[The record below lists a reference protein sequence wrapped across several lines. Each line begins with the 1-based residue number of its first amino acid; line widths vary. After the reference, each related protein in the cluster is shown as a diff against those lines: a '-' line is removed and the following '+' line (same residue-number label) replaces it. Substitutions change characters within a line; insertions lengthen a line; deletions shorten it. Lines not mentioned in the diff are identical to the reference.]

1 MKNWF
6 ILLSCFSI
14 ACGNNT
20 TKENS
25 KLQLE
30 VGDILLDSAFQLEV
44 GDILFQDLDSSP
56 LCDAIEL
63 VTPGFENGRFSH
75 IGIVVEIGDLFCLN
89 PEYNQITDGAKAN
102 IRVLEALPGGVS
114 TTRLDSFLMRS
125 SDNNNNPKVIV
136 GRLKNAYKNTI
147 PQAIKFANK
156 QIGADYDEVFILDN
170 DKYYCSE
177 LIYES
182 FSKDSIF
189 QLQPMTFLHPETKET
204 LATWKEYYSDLGV
217 EIPQNKLG
225 INPGIMSL
233 SEKIEIIHFYGIPDG
248 MKK

>member
-20 TKENS
+20 TKENTT
-25 KLQLE
+25 
-30 VGDILLDSAFQLEV
+30 FQLEV

-63 VTPGFENGRFSH
+63 VTPGFENGSFSH

-89 PEYNQITDGAKAN
+89 PEYNQITDGAKGH
-102 IRVLEALPGGVS
+102 IRVLEALPGGVV

-147 PQAIKFANK
+147 PQAIEFANK
-156 QIGADYDEVFILDN
+156 QIGVDYDEVFILDN

-182 FSKDSIF
+182 FSNRSLEPRQSII
-189 QLQPMTFLHPETKET
+189 PVT
-204 LATWKEYYSDLGV
+204 LSKGWNLIILKVVNTSGPWGLCCRIRGRDG
-217 EIPQNKLG
+217 
-225 INPGIMSL
+225 NPVDGL
-233 SEKIEIIHFYGIPDG
+233 KIES
-248 MKK
+248 K